1 MIITQKAGDRT
12 KRGEVHWTDLR
23 GCEGHEEGKRRP
35 VLIIQN
41 DKGNMNSQTTIVAPI
56 TTHSREFITHVYC
69 QEQSLDYRS
78 QVLLEQIRT
87 IDKSRVGN
95 YICAL
100 NSEVMAEVD
109 EKIKISL
116 ALNNEERKAGTM
128 EGLRV
133 FNNDALGLKV
143 RTILNEDGS
152 ISVNAEDTA
161 IGFGW
166 YQNQNKNGKE
176 YISIR
181 WERMNS
187 FSEECGFPHKWG
199 KDDYIPESLFY
210 RLGMK
215 ANNAVADKFQNWL
228 AMDVIP
234 SIRKTG
240 SYQYKKMTPEEMMR
254 VQLGMIDGHEE
265 RISRLENTMNID
277 YGQQRVLEKG
287 VASVVIEALG
297 GKDSNAYREIGK
309 KVFAECNRDVK
320 DYFHVNSRNNIPRV
334 RFDDAVEYI
343 NNWTPCRNTVI
354 EIQEYNAQIT
364 L

>member
-1 MIITQKAGDRT
+1 MITTQKVGDRT
-12 KRGEVHWTDLR
+12 KRGEVYWADLGGYE
-23 GCEGHEEGKRRP
+23 GCVQGKNRP

-56 TTHSREFITHVYC
+56 TTHGREFITHVYC
-69 QEQSLDYRS
+69 QKQSLDYRS

-95 YICAL
+95 YICTL
-100 NSEVMAEVD
+100 NPEVMTEVD

-116 ALNNEERKAGTM
+116 ALNKEERKVETM
-128 EGLRV
+128 EGLQV

-166 YQNQNKNGKE
+166 TQEKNGVI
-176 YISIR
+176 YVR
-181 WERMNS
+181 WETLNGWCKT
-187 FSEECGFPHKWG
+187 FGFPNSLG

-228 AMDVIP
+228 ALDVIP
-234 SIRKTG
+234 SIRKSG
-240 SYQYKKMTPEEMMR
+240 SYQIPKMSKELQAILMLDQKQMETENR
-254 VQLGMIDGHEE
+254 VT
-265 RISRLENTMNID
+265 RLENTMNID
-277 YGQQRVLEKG
+277 YGQQRVLEKE
-287 VASVVIEALG
+287 VATTVINLLG
-297 GKDSNAYREIGK
+297 GKDSKAYREIGK

-334 RFDDAVEYI
+334 RFEDAVDYI
-343 NNWTPCRNTVI
+343 KNWGPCRNTTI
-354 EIQEYNAQIT
+354 EIKT
-364 L
+364 LND